1 MKQKREDFF
10 IGSIFHKILFAMICM
25 VIIPLILVIVFTY
38 DKIRSLSHEEF
49 RNYSLET
56 VKQVEHS
63 ISTYLNELDAVTYT
77 IATNPIIQD
86 AMKLPSKGLEDIKI
100 ENMRKIEEFIYNSL
114 YFRADSLSLIISGL
128 NNEFYSFG
136 EYDFN
141 YSFDFKDN
149 QYTRALTDAGK
160 SARYIGSHMREYSL
174 SEKPTFSIIR
184 RIFDSTGKRLLG
196 HIYLDVYTET
206 FSKLINSV
214 VFSQDSDVL
223 VVENKTIIYSKHAE
237 KILSE
242 AEGGLYKVITSDS
255 DGGDFIDI
263 DGTGY
268 FFSFTTIPKTNW
280 KIVSLHSMES
290 YNQKAINIIRFIIL
304 IASIFLLISILIAV
318 IISSLITRPIQNLAL
333 LMRRVEREDFNVHF
347 TGKGRD
353 EVAQLGV
360 IFNAMV
366 DRIKT
371 LIQTVYQ
378 SQLAE
383 KDAIIYS
390 LQSQINPHFL
400 YNTLQSVSD
409 IAEMDNNP
417 DISVMC
423 LCLSSI
429 FRYNIEK
436 QHRFVRLYDEVEHIR
451 NYFFLQ
457 KVQYKDKLHF
467 SVEIPQELLT
477 IKVPRFIMQPV
488 VENAIQHGIFAQL
501 SEGEVKITASLIA
514 DELHLVVEDNG
525 IGIEE
530 ESLNLLLSEINKDRS
545 CTETGMKYMALS
557 NVNRRLILS
566 YGQDYGLRVE
576 SQLGEGTRVT
586 MVIPIS
592 SLNDSKIIA

>member
-1 MKQKREDFF
+1 
-10 IGSIFHKILFAMICM
+10 
-25 VIIPLILVIVFTY
+25 
-38 DKIRSLSHEEF
+38 
-49 RNYSLET
+49 
-56 VKQVEHS
+56 
-63 ISTYLNELDAVTYT
+63 
-77 IATNPIIQD
+77 
-86 AMKLPSKGLEDIKI
+86 MKL
-100 ENMRKIEEFIYNSL
+100 
-114 YFRADSLSLIISGL
+114 LSSGL
-128 NNEFYSFG
+128 F
-136 EYDFN
+136 
-141 YSFDFKDN
+141 
-149 QYTRALTDAGK
+149 LT
-160 SARYIGSHMREYSL
+160 L
-174 SEKPTFSIIR
+174 
-184 RIFDSTGKRLLG
+184 
-196 HIYLDVYTET
+196 
-206 FSKLINSV
+206 
-214 VFSQDSDVL
+214 
-223 VVENKTIIYSKHAE
+223 
-237 KILSE
+237 
-242 AEGGLYKVITSDS
+242 
-255 DGGDFIDI
+255 
-263 DGTGY
+263 
-268 FFSFTTIPKTNW
+268 W
-280 KIVSLHSMES
+280 W
-290 YNQKAINIIRFIIL
+290 
-304 IASIFLLISILIAV
+304 
-318 IISSLITRPIQNLAL
+318 
-333 LMRRVEREDFNVHF
+333 
-347 TGKGRD
+347 
-353 EVAQLGV
+353 
-360 IFNAMV
+360 
-366 DRIKT
+366 
-371 LIQTVYQ
+371 TVYQ